1 MAIFQSQMIFTQR
14 TNLIGRMDSIVLLF
28 LLFLVANLYK
38 SIHFQ
43 RKRIDKSA
51 NKLSDFSDL
60 KITTKIML
68 LQSRASVNIFPF
80 FDMNDQRIR
89 VMNYIFNLLVI
100 YEFLY
105 YRNHSSTQV
114 QLALDFIS
122 KHD

>member
-38 SIHFQ
+38 SIYFQ

-60 KITTKIML
+60 EITTKIML